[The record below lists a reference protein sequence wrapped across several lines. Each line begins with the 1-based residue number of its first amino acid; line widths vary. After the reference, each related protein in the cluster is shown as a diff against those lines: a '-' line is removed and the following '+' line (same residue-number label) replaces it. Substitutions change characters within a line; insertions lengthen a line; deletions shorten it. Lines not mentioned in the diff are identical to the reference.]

1 MAPVTPFSRGRKLPC
16 ATLSVEYG
24 KGFTKNRLEAHD
36 DALNAD
42 SRVVIFDDVIASGK
56 TMVAAVELVGRSI
69 TREPVSPTLVFVP
82 LTPIHR
88 ACAADKFGAALVE
101 CVALADMP
109 ELHGLRRLQGTPLFV
124 LLPDV

>member
-56 TMVAAVELVGRSI
+56 TMVAAVELVGTSL
-69 TREPVSPTLVFVP
+69 TREPVSPAPCV
-82 LTPIHR
+82 R
-88 ACAADKFGAALVE
+88 ASHANPSCLCRRQVRCCASGVCRAG
-101 CVALADMP
+101 
-109 ELHGLRRLQGTPLFV
+109 
-124 LLPDV
+124 